1 MITGAE
7 TAHLALKH
15 SPIFLEGRLT
25 IADEPAART
34 LGLRNGQ
41 VVQGTVEVRSGALAL
56 NLAGLSVP
64 LPQDLPASLHFA
76 AGDTALFRVQVQ
88 SNGSIVLQPLP
99 VPGSGT
105 AQAGPAPVLPHWP
118 DRMEQLGLRPP
129 YMDALGQ
136 LLRPGV
142 FEGLMRS
149 LSSHFPDLATL
160 IQQWLRQRPSMAQ
173 LTPERLQQLFTRSGW
188 MTESLLANGRGADPT
203 DLKVVLRQLLNG
215 LEGQEAD
222 GVHLLRSA
230 LDDIESRQ
238 LLAADSLASREWVFS
253 IMLPFRDAEPVTL
266 RFARSRRQ
274 EQQER
279 APYIIHLHTRNRDL
293 GELWLQTCISDLTEV
308 DMVMWALR
316 QDVVERARQQAP
328 DLAAEL
334 ENAGLHMKRLQVVHG
349 PGPQDT
355 SHWSPPEHGSMVDVH
370 T

>member
-25 IADEPAART
+25 IADEPNART

-64 LPQDLPASLHFA
+64 LPQDLPASLHLS

-88 SNGSIVLQPLP
+88 PNGSIVLQPLP
-99 VPGSGT
+99 SPGTQAAQSG
-105 AQAGPAPVLPHWP
+105 PPPVSPQWP
-118 DRMEQLGLRPP
+118 DRLQQLGLRPP
-129 YMDALGQ
+129 DMDALGQ

-142 FEGLMRS
+142 LEGLMRS
-149 LSSHFPDLATL
+149 LSANFPDLATA

-188 MTESLLANGRGADPT
+188 MTEALLSQGRGADAG
-203 DLKVVLRQLLNG
+203 DLKVMLRQLLRG

-222 GVHLLRSA
+222 GVHLLRRA

-238 LLAADSLASREWVFS
+238 LLAADTLASREWVFS

-274 EQQER
+274 PPQER

-293 GELWLQTCISDLTEV
+293 GELWLQTCISDLTDV

-316 QDVVERARQQAP
+316 KDVVERAQQQAP
-328 DLAAEL
+328 ALAAEL
-334 ENAGLHMKRLQVVHG
+334 EDAGLRMKRLQIVHG
-349 PGPQDT
+349 QGPDDT
-355 SHWSPPEHGSMVDVH
+355 SHWTPPEHGSMVDVH

>member
-7 TAHLALKH
+7 TAHLGLKH
-15 SPIFLEGRLT
+15 NPIFLEGRLEL
-25 IADEPAART
+25 ADEPAARS
-34 LGLRNGQ
+34 LGLRHGQ

-64 LPQDLPASLHFA
+64 LPQDLPASLRLS

-88 SNGSIVLQPLP
+88 ANGSIVLQPLP
-99 VPGSGT
+99 SPGAPAG
-105 AQAGPAPVLPHWP
+105 QASPPPVAPQWP
-118 DRMEQLGLRPP
+118 DRLQQLGLRPP
-129 YMDALGQ
+129 GMDALDQ

-142 FEGLMRS
+142 LEGLMRS
-149 LSSHFPDLATL
+149 LAGNFPDLATQ
-160 IQQWLRQRPSMAQ
+160 IQQWLRQRLSMAQ

-188 MTESLLANGRGADPT
+188 MTETLLAQGRGANPG
-203 DLKVVLRQLLNG
+203 DLKVMLRQLLHS
-215 LEGQEAD
+215 LEGQGAD
-222 GVHLLRSA
+222 GVHLLKSA

-238 LLAADSLASREWVFS
+238 LLAADTLSAREWVFS

-274 EQQER
+274 DHQER

-293 GELWLQTCISDLTEV
+293 GELWLQTCISDQTEV

-316 QDVVERARQQAP
+316 KDVVERAKQQAP
-328 DLAAEL
+328 ELAAEL
-334 ENAGLHMKRLQVVHG
+334 ENAGLHMTRLQIVHG
-349 PGPQDT
+349 QGPDDT
-355 SHWSPPEHGSMVDVH
+355 SHWTPPEHGSMVDVH